1 MAVPMPA
8 KKRKFAAWFILPV
21 LAVVFLLYGAL
32 FNTLPVYPKDKVQPG
47 IQSEPAL
54 IQEVTVGGVALDE
67 LGQLRKTYTGKPLD
81 FCPT

>member
-1 MAVPMPA
+1 MPI
-8 KKRKFAAWFILPV
+8 KKRQFAAWCFLPV
-21 LAVVFLLYGAL
+21 LAIVLFSYGAL
-32 FNTLPVYPKDKVQPG
+32 FNTLPVYPKDKIQPI
-47 IQSEPAL
+47 IQFEPAL

>member
-1 MAVPMPA
+1 MPT
-8 KKRKFAAWFILPV
+8 KKRQFAAWCVLPV
-21 LAVVFLLYGAL
+21 LASAFLLYGAL
-32 FNTLPVYPKDKVQPG
+32 FNSKSVYPKDKVQPFVE
-47 IQSEPAL
+47 SEPAL